1 MKFIFEVT
9 LKPGYKP
16 EEYARAWVEASQI
29 IQQDNGAR
37 GTYLHRNLN
46 DTNRLLAIAHWQSK
60 SDRDASSSL
69 ENPHVKAIVAS
80 QAQHCDIR
88 LIGEFAEPEWCV
100 ETQSK

>member
-9 LKPGYKP
+9 VKPGYKP
-16 EEYARAWVEASQI
+16 EQYARAWVEASQI
-29 IQQDNGAR
+29 IQQGNGAR

-46 DTNRLLAIAHWQSK
+46 ESNKLLAIAHWQSK
-60 SDRDASSSL
+60 ADRDASSSL
-69 ENPHVKAIVAS
+69 EDPRVKAIVAS

-100 ETQSK
+100 EPPNE